1 MKQFIYDAEAGSIML
16 GTKTFKCH
24 YNNGYGDGT
33 FRIIVDENDEIDTK
47 GWFFVDSVEG
57 EFNAFWKICHL

>member
-47 GWFFVDSVEG
+47 G
-57 EFNAFWKICHL
+57 